1 MPCLHSPRSSAGVPH
16 TDAHNPVHQGNKGL
30 KVIPLGVSRLIG
42 RPKPGSSRLTT
53 APNEAK
59 LRQLLADASKNSSAQ
74 VTWHHQNHEMMYK
87 LTVTVSTVKERRGWE
102 KGKTGDMVAPEWT
115 LYEIRENGKDRLDL
129 WRMASGDIAIIQNL
143 LEDSLTTPPG
153 TQEISQ
159 ETPSSPKDSFPR
171 MPGGALQPQG
181 GGFAEPEAS
190 ASQTMQT
197 DRTSSG
203 VNLSG
208 ELKEVDVAG
217 ILQSISLCKM
227 TGRLNVYDSM
237 QQVEIFFN
245 QGELVHAISSPL
257 MDTTKGIRGE
267 KVLLEVFT
275 WDDGS
280 FQFQHGWQ
288 TSERSVQKH
297 LQNLVLEGAT
307 LQDYKNSLEKNGI
320 FPGTTLFRKE
330 TSLSEVQFEAKLANG
345 LPMHIDLQKKVF
357 LALREPK
364 TLAEI
369 LDAIPMDRT
378 TWIPVVYSLVS
389 SLLIAA
395 RGVAVGDDEQFL
407 DAFSNIGEL
416 IRNADRGL
424 IQPDSG
430 MLSYGLFLSFAEKEL
445 ARRVPCCLAMF
456 EFSGPPA
463 AITNESLKAV
473 TTTFDAIKHPY
484 ECMTFWQPNRVLILL
499 PMAKIEQTTSRL
511 NSFLDAL
518 SEKIDMDGISLV
530 GGLAT
535 APKDG
540 IQLSDVLTSSFRL
553 LKKAQQSNL
562 RIAYSS

>member
-1 MPCLHSPRSSAGVPH
+1 M
-16 TDAHNPVHQGNKGL
+16 
-30 KVIPLGVSRLIG
+30 IG
-42 RPKPGSSRLTT
+42 RPKPGSSRLNT
-53 APNEAK
+53 APNEAR
-59 LRQLLADASKNSSAQ
+59 LRQLLADATKNSSAQ
-74 VTWHHQNHEMMYK
+74 VTWDHPTHEMIYT
-87 LTVTVSTVKERRGWE
+87 LTVMVSTMKERRGWE
-102 KGKTGDMVAPEWT
+102 RGKTGDMVAPEWC
-115 LYEIRENGKDRLDL
+115 LYEVRENGKDRQDL

-143 LEDSLTTPPG
+143 LEDSLRTASRPA
-153 TQEISQ
+153 ESAH
-159 ETPSSPKDSFPR
+159 EAVSSPRDSYSRVSGSAP
-171 MPGGALQPQG
+171 APQW
-181 GGFAEPEAS
+181 GGFDAPAEAS
-190 ASQTMQT
+190 ISQTMQT
-197 DRTSSG
+197 DRASSG

-208 ELKEVDVAG
+208 ELKEVDVAS

-257 MDTTKGIRGE
+257 MDISKGIRGE

-288 TSERSVQKH
+288 TAERSVQKH

-320 FPGTTLFRKE
+320 FLGTTLFRKE
-330 TSLSEVQFEAKLANG
+330 TNLTELQFESKLANG

-364 TLAEI
+364 TLQEI
-369 LDAIPMDRT
+369 LDAVPMDRT
-378 TWIPVVYSLVS
+378 TWIPVIYSLVS
-389 SLLIAA
+389 SMLIAA
-395 RGVAVGDDEQFL
+395 RGVVVGDDGQFT

-430 MLSYGLFLSFAEKEL
+430 MLSYGLFLSFADKEL

-456 EFSGPPA
+456 EFNVPPSS
-463 AITNESLKAV
+463 ITNESLKAI
-473 TTTFDAIKHPY
+473 TTTFDAMKHPY

-499 PMAKIEQTTSRL
+499 PMAKIEETTSRL
-511 NSFLDAL
+511 NSFLDSL

-530 GGLAT
+530 GGLAA

-540 IQLSDVLTSSFRL
+540 TQLADVLTSSYKL
-553 LKKAQQSNL
+553 LKKAQQSNS
-562 RIAYSS
+562 RIACSS

>member
-1 MPCLHSPRSSAGVPH
+1 MLY
-16 TDAHNPVHQGNKGL
+16 T
-30 KVIPLGVSRLIG
+30 
-42 RPKPGSSRLTT
+42 
-53 APNEAK
+53 
-59 LRQLLADASKNSSAQ
+59 
-74 VTWHHQNHEMMYK
+74 
-87 LTVTVSTVKERRGWE
+87 LTVMVSTMKERRGWE
-102 KGKTGDMVAPEWT
+102 RGKTGDMVAPEWC

-143 LEDSLTTPPG
+143 LEDSLRTASRAPEPKD
-153 TQEISQ
+153 EVS
-159 ETPSSPKDSFPR
+159 SSPKDSYPR
-171 MPGGALQPQG
+171 VPGSAPPPQW

-190 ASQTMQT
+190 VSQTMQT

-208 ELKEVDVAG
+208 ELKEVDVAS

-227 TGRLNVYDSM
+227 TGRLNVYDST

-257 MDTTKGIRGE
+257 MDISKGIRGE

-288 TSERSVQKH
+288 TAERSVQKH

-320 FPGTTLFRKE
+320 FLGTTLFRKE
-330 TSLSEVQFEAKLANG
+330 TNLTELQFEAKLANG
-345 LPMHIDLQKKVF
+345 LPMHIDFQKKVF

-364 TLAEI
+364 TLQEI
-369 LDAIPMDRT
+369 LDAVPMDRT
-378 TWIPVVYSLVS
+378 TWIPVIYSLVS
-389 SLLIAA
+389 SMLIAA
-395 RGVAVGDDEQFL
+395 RGVIVGDDLQYS

-430 MLSYGLFLSFAEKEL
+430 MLSYGLFLSFADKEL

-456 EFSGPPA
+456 EFNVPPA
-463 AITNESLKAV
+463 AITNESLKAI
-473 TTTFDAIKHPY
+473 TTTFDTIKHPY
-484 ECMTFWQPNRVLILL
+484 ECMTFWQPNRVVILL
-499 PMAKIEQTTSRL
+499 PMSKVEETTSRL
-511 NSFLDAL
+511 NSFLDSL

-530 GGLAT
+530 GGLAS

-540 IQLSDVLTSSFRL
+540 TQLSEVLTSSFKL
-553 LKKAQQSNL
+553 LKKAQQTNS
-562 RIAYSS
+562 RIACSS